1 MMPDYGLPVL
11 DEDPHA
17 ILRVRPG
24 AGAEEIRAAYIDRIR
39 EYPPERYAAE
49 FERVRDA
56 YAILSDPGHRIRMM
70 LRSADPEA
78 SLASLLEGKTQS
90 RYFVGPHAWL
100 AAMREK

>member
-1 MMPDYGLPVL
+1 MQNFDLPVL

-17 ILRVRPG
+17 ILGVRQG
-24 AGAEEIRAAYIDRIR
+24 AGAEEIRAAYIDRVR
-39 EYPPERYAAE
+39 EYPPERYATE

-56 YAILSDPGHRIRMM
+56 YAILCDPGCRTRMM

-78 SLASLLEGKTQS
+78 SLVSLLEGKTRS
-90 RYFVGPHAWL
+90 RYFAGPHAWL